1 MSRLTRNAEER
12 FALLLDGGGVAT
24 AAADPAMRSMVLLAG
39 SLRAAGNTLGPPR
52 LDADARAAM
61 RQRLVAVATVQAVD
75 GVTAPRTSSAVKVSV
90 GTRKWLAALAGT
102 AAIATSVSGVAVAA
116 SRSLPGDPFYGVK
129 KATEAVQ
136 LWTAQG
142 DLAKGK
148 RHLEFARTR
157 LAEARNLPSNSS
169 HLASTLSEMNS
180 QTTQGS
186 RELIAAYQSS
196 KSPAAL
202 DDLTTFS
209 EQQYAGLTQ
218 LAPTLPPTLRAQDM
232 ASIGLLQT
240 VVTQV
245 RTVAHGRCI
254 LCGAGKSP
262 TVIPPGGQPLPL
274 PLLPTGRSS
283 SRGGHA
289 STSPTTSPRPTRQG
303 NSTKP
308 STVVIT
314 PPTVKVSHLPTAIPT
329 HTPVI
334 PLPTLPPNP
343 IVSTLLHP
351 HPHPSKTP
359 KPLLTPLPI
368 LSTLLGGIG
377 L

>member
-1 MSRLTRNAEER
+1 MSRLTRGAEER
-12 FALLLDGGGVAT
+12 FALLLDGGGAAA
-24 AAADPAMRSMVLLAG
+24 AAADPALRSMTLIVG
-39 SLRAAGNTLGPPR
+39 SLRAAGGTVGPPR
-52 LDADARAAM
+52 LDPDARAAM

-75 GVTAPRTSSAVKVSV
+75 GVATPRASSALKVSARS
-90 GTRKWLAALAGT
+90 RKWAAALAGT
-102 AAIATSVSGVAVAA
+102 VAIATSVSGVAVAA

-157 LAEARNLPSNSS
+157 LGEARDLPSNSS
-169 HLASTLSEMNS
+169 HLASTLSAMNS

-232 ASIGLLQT
+232 ASIALLQT

-254 LCGAGKSP
+254 LCGAGNSP

-283 SRGGHA
+283 SRGGHRT
-289 STSPTTSPRPTRQG
+289 TSPTPSSQPTRHK
-303 NSTKP
+303 NSTRP
-308 STVVIT
+308 SSVVVT
-314 PPTVKVSHLPTAIPT
+314 PPSIKVSHLPTVFPT

-343 IVSTLLHP
+343 IISTLLHP